1 MIERQIANAAA
12 GFAEAV
18 IVAAPGGRTVHLSG
32 NVGFD
37 EQGQIV
43 SGGIEAETRATF
55 ANLER
60 TLQRAG
66 GTLDHIVKILAF
78 IVDLDDYAGYAK
90 VRQEL
95 FADRLPASSTVQV
108 SGFVVD
114 ARVEIEAVAF
124 IPDP

>member
-1 MIERQIANAAA
+1 VIERQVVSAQA

-18 IVAAPGGRTVHLSG
+18 IVRQSGGRMVYLSG

-37 EQGQIV
+37 EQMQIV
-43 SGGIEAETRATF
+43 SGGIEAEARATF

-66 GTLDHIVKILAF
+66 GTLDNIVKILAF
-78 IVDLDDYAGYAK
+78 IVELEDYAGYAR

-95 FADRLPASSTVQV
+95 FADRLPASSTVRV

-114 ARVEIEAVAF
+114 ALIEIEAVAY
-124 IPDP
+124 IPDE